1 MWDASEVVAPTGTEV
16 PVPCLQK
23 DDHVAFSWTL
33 VKCFVVVFL
42 GFASSKARL
51 VKGREVRALDLLA
64 SHVCLSALLFLNL
77 SQLRLHTVDWCLV
90 AAVLLG
96 KTALFAIVA
105 AVSVALSSYSRRRGG
120 GPLATAGLHA
130 IFVTQVN
137 DFGIAYPLAP
147 WATSSITEV
156 NSDVVHG
163 YVAHIVAKRPWNP
176 VYGRSHSDFADYLY
190 LVAPLS
196 LVLLNPIGFF
206 MAELQGLRSQQRYTE
221 VPVDATPQK
230 PSVAGGLFKAAAL
243 AVFKVLSHPHVL
255 FSLLAIAV
263 NVSRC
268 GAELPA
274 PLAAILKL
282 LGDAFAAPI
291 LFLLGYHIENAFRE
305 PDVRQHLFPALI
317 LSAVKSFL
325 LPMFLKVSVEL
336 VLHQTGELQ
345 SGVKDRANFAF
356 LYGTVPTAP
365 IVILYASQRAL
376 PTATLAT
383 GVGVCTLLSLPVMYA
398 SAAVI
403 SDEVLLLPVP
413 VVSPHLQ
420 MRTILASV
428 SGLGFLAT
436 VLVIGLFILTGRTK
450 GLLCNVFLC
459 LLICEVFKGAGVLLW
474 LLQTP
479 HSIFGS
485 RGCILGD
492 V

>member
-1 MWDASEVVAPTGTEV
+1 MWDASEVVAPTGTQV

-137 DFGIAYPLAP
+137 DFGIAYPLVE
-147 WATSSITEV
+147 S
-156 NSDVVHG
+156 
-163 YVAHIVAKRPWNP
+163 

-243 AVFKVLSHPHVL
+243 AVFKVTYLS
-255 FSLLAIAV
+255 
-263 NVSRC
+263 
-268 GAELPA
+268 
-274 PLAAILKL
+274 
-282 LGDAFAAPI
+282 
-291 LFLLGYHIENAFRE
+291 
-305 PDVRQHLFPALI
+305 
-317 LSAVKSFL
+317 
-325 LPMFLKVSVEL
+325 
-336 VLHQTGELQ
+336 
-345 SGVKDRANFAF
+345 
-356 LYGTVPTAP
+356 
-365 IVILYASQRAL
+365 
-376 PTATLAT
+376 
-383 GVGVCTLLSLPVMYA
+383 
-398 SAAVI
+398 
-403 SDEVLLLPVP
+403 
-413 VVSPHLQ
+413 
-420 MRTILASV
+420 
-428 SGLGFLAT
+428 
-436 VLVIGLFILTGRTK
+436 
-450 GLLCNVFLC
+450 
-459 LLICEVFKGAGVLLW
+459 
-474 LLQTP
+474 
-479 HSIFGS
+479 
-485 RGCILGD
+485 
-492 V
+492 